1 MDNEILEEVLSV
13 LAKNGRPDLIQ
24 AVRILYTDF
33 LKSIEEDPDFDIEE
47 EKSGSHHKLKEYN
60 KNLYYYEYHEGSAD
74 EEEHYGYAVDDDGH
88 FSLI

>member
-33 LKSIEEDPDFDIEE
+33 LKSIEEDPEYDFEE
-47 EKSGSHHKLKEYN
+47 EEAEENIRVFTNHEH
-60 KNLYYYEYHEGSAD
+60 YEFHEGSAD
-74 EEEHYGYAVDDDGH
+74 EEHYGYAVDDDGH

>member
-24 AVRILYTDF
+24 AIRILYTDF
-33 LKSIEEDPDFDIEE
+33 LKVTEEDPDFDIEE
-47 EKSGSHHKLKEYN
+47 EEEEN
-60 KNLYYYEYHEGSAD
+60 KRVFTNHEHYEYHEGSAD
-74 EEEHYGYAVDDDGH
+74 EEEHYGYAVDEDGH

>member
-1 MDNEILEEVLSV
+1 MDNETLEEILSV

-24 AVRILYTDF
+24 AIRILYTDF
-33 LKSIEEDPDFDIEE
+33 LKVTEEDPDFDIEE
-47 EKSGSHHKLKEYN
+47 EN
-60 KNLYYYEYHEGSAD
+60 KRVFTNHEHYEYHEGSAD

>member
-24 AVRILYTDF
+24 AVRILYKDF
-33 LKSIEEDPDFDIEE
+33 LKITEEDPEYDIEDE
-47 EKSGSHHKLKEYN
+47 PEN
-60 KNLYYYEYHEGSAD
+60 KRVFTNHEHYEYHEGSAE

-88 FSLI
+88 YSLI